1 MGLFKKK
8 QPIEK
13 NEIGNKVLKENIA
26 EAVLGQLCAG
36 KDYETLAY
44 TKVEFGYLF
53 DIENHGIESLFKV
66 ITDKD
71 TYYFAVQGTNL
82 LRLTLNEELYKGYVD
97 AFYDIRKQEI
107 IS

>member
-1 MGLFKKK
+1 MQIYTECNAQLQIWLMEG
-8 QPIEK
+8 ED
-13 NEIGNKVLKENIA
+13 
-26 EAVLGQLCAG
+26 LCAG

-71 TYYFAVQGTNL
+71 TCYFAVQGTNL

-97 AFYDIRKQEI
+97 SFYDIRKPEI

>member
-1 MGLFKKK
+1 MGLFKK

-26 EAVLGQLCAG
+26 EAALGQLCAG

-82 LRLTLNEELYKGYVD
+82 LRLTLTEELFSSYVD
-97 AFYDIRKQEI
+97 GFFATRQQ
-107 IS
+107 